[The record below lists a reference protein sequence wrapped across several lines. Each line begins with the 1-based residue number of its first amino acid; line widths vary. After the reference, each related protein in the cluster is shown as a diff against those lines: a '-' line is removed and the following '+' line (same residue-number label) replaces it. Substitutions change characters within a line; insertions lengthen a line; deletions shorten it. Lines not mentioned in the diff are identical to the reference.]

1 MGKALIAD
9 ETGLG
14 KTVQALAVASAYMP
28 KWPLLIITPSA
39 AKYHWKREIY
49 SWLGDEIPEDCV
61 TMVDQGKA
69 NLSHLYKT
77 KQEDSDEV
85 EVIEVIENNTCSE
98 DQQILEIES
107 SQYATKAEIIDNQ
120 EGKDA
125 IMVET
130 TDAHENQERK
140 DAIKA
145 EIKDASRNQ
154 EGEKPQ
160 KEEKINAEIKNKK
173 KEKSNEESVSPEP
186 PIEGLRRSS
195 RERKKRQIFTI
206 ELSDDD
212 KEM

>member
-98 DQQILEIES
+98 DQQILKIES
-107 SQYATKAEIIDNQ
+107 SQYATKAEIID
-120 EGKDA
+120 
-125 IMVET
+125 
-130 TDAHENQERK
+130 NQERK

-186 PIEGLRRSS
+186 PIDGLRRSS